1 MPPSAPHSFRRDENK
16 VPSSKTA
23 RNQQQKSDFPREKS
37 FSLSCSSTATESRG
51 VRWVGCI
58 CRTELRRAR
67 QRNGIHH
74 NGTNTKPRE
83 VTRSR
88 QEAGQKTTRLL
99 EREVGFLPCSSTA
112 TKSRG
117 VRWVGCICR
126 TELRRARQTT
136 GIPHSGTNTKLREVT
151 RSRQEVGKKTASRE
165 RSRLFAMLL
174 YCDEK

>member
-1 MPPSAPHSFRRDENK
+1 M
-16 VPSSKTA
+16 
-23 RNQQQKSDFPREKS
+23 
-37 FSLSCSSTATESRG
+37 
-51 VRWVGCI
+51 RWVGCI

-136 GIPHSGTNTKLREVT
+136 GIHHSGTNTKPRHATFGARWLRPT
-151 RSRQEVGKKTASRE
+151 RALSQICKRAERTGWCGAMAVGRSLDLQPLDPLDFHISQIWRHRIHHGYHSNVAPCCE
-165 RSRLFAMLL
+165 RPV
-174 YCDEK
+174 